1 MKEKTENKILEIIE
15 FVVLITLIFIRLVTK
30 ENDNIWISQLN
41 YLGLVIAFS
50 SFFVTLCD
58 KFSAEKKFIVVA
70 GIFVVLLIPLAI
82 IGGLILSNVI
92 TLNTKWNDIIL
103 LATLLFSLPTRL
115 YLDWISAFIKK

>member
-58 KFSAEKKFIVVA
+58 KFSTEKKFSVVA

-103 LATLLFSLPTRL
+103 LVTLLFSLPTRL

>member
-15 FVVLITLIFIRLVTK
+15 FVVLITLILIRLVTK
-30 ENDNIWISQLN
+30 ENDNVWISQLN

-58 KFSAEKKFIVVA
+58 KFSAEKKFSVVA
-70 GIFVVLLIPLAI
+70 GIFVVILIPLAI

-103 LATLLFSLPTRL
+103 LVTLLFSLPIRL